1 MPNTALDTRT
11 TTPETA
17 YVGPLPLYCELH
29 ESAPKDPLV
38 LFLPGIA
45 THTGLYRN
53 FLDAIARQGFNVVG
67 VDLRGHGRS
76 NGDRGLF
83 TVDEVV
89 EDISAII
96 DHYGERFNGPV
107 ALLGYS
113 FGSPLALAAAEA
125 DDRVRALV
133 CHTLM
138 LGSHPPDWFHFL
150 GWQAL
155 GWTSITLP
163 HWRVNLRSL
172 LDVDQL
178 IFNNKYTSWIA
189 DDGLLVWEYPV
200 KTLASVFGYR
210 HRVFKEQLPFRA
222 AVLTGEHDEVVRPSY
237 TKSVLGRLTHRFESQ
252 VLPEMDHM
260 SPFVQTEALAAT
272 SAAWLRRLLSGAK
285 KAAS

>member
-1 MPNTALDTRT
+1 MPNTAYDTQSQS
-11 TTPETA
+11 PETA

-29 ESAPKDPLV
+29 EAGPNDPLV

-83 TVDEVV
+83 TVDDVIA
-89 EDISAII
+89 DISAII
-96 DHYGERFNGPV
+96 DHYCTRFPGPV

-125 DDRVRALV
+125 EPRVKALL

-155 GWTSITLP
+155 GWTSLTLP

-172 LDVDQL
+172 LDVDRL
-178 IFNNKYTSWIA
+178 IFDSHYTSWIA
-189 DDGLLVWEYPV
+189 DDGLLVWDYPV

-210 HRVFKEQLPFRA
+210 HRVFREQLPFRA

-237 TKSVLGRLTHRFESQ
+237 TKALLGRMTHRFESQ

-260 SPFVQTEALAAT
+260 SPFVKTEQLAAT
-272 SAAWLRRLLSGAK
+272 SAAWLRRLLAGAK
-285 KAAS
+285 K

>member
-1 MPNTALDTRT
+1 MSQTAFKSAVAE
-11 TTPETA
+11 PETA
-17 YVGPLPLYCELH
+17 YIGPLPLYCELH
-29 ESAPKDPLV
+29 EAAPSDPLV

-45 THTGLYRN
+45 THTALYRE

-89 EDISAII
+89 EDVSAVI
-96 DHYGERFNGPV
+96 DHYGERFSGPI
-107 ALLGYS
+107 AMLGYS

-125 DDRVRALV
+125 DDRIKALL
-133 CHTLM
+133 CNTLM

-155 GWTSITLP
+155 GWTSVTLP

-172 LDVDQL
+172 LDVDRL
-178 IFNNKYTSWIA
+178 IFNSHHTKWIA

-210 HRVFKEQLPFRA
+210 HRAYKEQLPFRA
-222 AVLTGEHDEVVRPSY
+222 AVLTGEHDEVVRPNY
-237 TKSVLGRLTHRFESQ
+237 TKTVLEQLTHRFESQ
-252 VLPEMDHM
+252 VVPEMDHM
-260 SPFVQTEALAAT
+260 GPFVMTEELAAT
-272 SAAWLRRLLSGAK
+272 SAAWLRRLLNGSK
-285 KAAS
+285 R